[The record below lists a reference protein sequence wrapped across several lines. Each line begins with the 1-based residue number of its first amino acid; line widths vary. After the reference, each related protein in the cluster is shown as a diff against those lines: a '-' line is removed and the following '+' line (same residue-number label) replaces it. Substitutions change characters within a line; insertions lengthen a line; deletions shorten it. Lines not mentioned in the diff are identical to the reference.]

1 MRRAPALTVAALL
14 AIVLGPPGLRAQRAE
29 PGVRVEAGIEVGA
42 LHGRRALG
50 ARSVAGGVFVAAER
64 RLSRRAAARA
74 SLGIAE
80 TGLTAEVVADCPAD
94 VPCLGGRTFPLR
106 VGTLELHGLYAP
118 FDPLPL
124 RLIGGGGLAFL
135 VGQRRIARVT
145 EHMEYDRALKGM
157 ARVGAHLAL
166 GRSARAPRLQYS
178 RAWLSGA
185 FEAFDRSDA
194 LALVLVF

>member
-1 MRRAPALTVAALL
+1 M
-14 AIVLGPPGLRAQRAE
+14 
-29 PGVRVEAGIEVGA
+29 
-42 LHGRRALG
+42 
-50 ARSVAGGVFVAAER
+50 
-64 RLSRRAAARA
+64 
-74 SLGIAE
+74 
-80 TGLTAEVVADCPAD
+80 
-94 VPCLGGRTFPLR
+94 
-106 VGTLELHGLYAP
+106 GTLELHGLYAP

-166 GRSARAPRLQYS
+166 GRSARAPRLQYT

-194 LALVLVF
+194 LASSSSSDDSRTEAAYLADLSDLLMPDFSGDLGQPRGLAPSTPPSRHFAGRSPTRRTAVPVPKR